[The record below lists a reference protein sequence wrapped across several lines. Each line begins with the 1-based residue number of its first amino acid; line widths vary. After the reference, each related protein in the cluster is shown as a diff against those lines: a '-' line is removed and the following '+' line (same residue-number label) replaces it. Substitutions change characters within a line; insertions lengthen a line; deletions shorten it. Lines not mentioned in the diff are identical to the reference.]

1 MNAKPDFLRY
11 GPYQI
16 KNGKQIRFWEDK
28 WLGNYSFQHQYPTL
42 YNIVRRK
49 SDTIAKVLIAAPLS
63 ISFRRYLSGNNL
75 ILWNNLIG
83 RIALVQLVDTEDV
96 FQWDLYQSGQFSIH
110 SMYLTLINNGLVPTN
125 NILWKV

>member
-11 GPYQI
+11 GPFQI
-16 KNGKQIRFWEDK
+16 KNGKQIHFWEDK

-110 SMYLTLINNGLVPTN
+110 SMYLALINNGLVPTN
-125 NILWKV
+125 NISWKV

>member
-11 GPYQI
+11 GPFQI
-16 KNGKQIRFWEDK
+16 KNGKQIHFWEDK

-49 SDTIAKVLIAAPLS
+49 SDTVAKVLSAVPLS
-63 ISFRRYLSGNNL
+63 ISFRRYLCGNNL
-75 ILWNNLIG
+75 ILWNNLVG

>member
-1 MNAKPDFLRY
+1 
-11 GPYQI
+11 
-16 KNGKQIRFWEDK
+16 
-28 WLGNYSFQHQYPTL
+28 LGNHSFQHQYPTL

-49 SDTIAKVLIAAPLS
+49 SDTIAKVLSAAPLS
-63 ISFRRYLSGNNL
+63 ISFRRYLSDNNL

-110 SMYLTLINNGLVPTN
+110 SMYLALINNGLVPTN